1 MPKKKAPPQPYILSQ
16 LDVYNWGPF
25 SGRHHAEID
34 LAGTAIVGPTGSG
47 KTTLVDAFMT
57 LITATPRYNLASTG
71 GHESDRDLVSY
82 VRGKT
87 GEGNQSDNTH
97 IARPNKTL
105 TAIAASFFNGMDKVT
120 LAAIFWFDSTSSAT
134 TDLKRLWLFNQAKG
148 QELDD
153 WLSLHHEEGAR
164 ALKQLGKD
172 TAGLRIW
179 DSKKPYLAHSRR
191 FFDVGENAFTLLNR
205 AAGLKQLNSI
215 DEIFRELVLD
225 DHSAFVRAA
234 EVAAEFDDLASIH
247 EELEIAKRQQ
257 QSLLPIKSEHRKY
270 DDKISQQKQ
279 QLTLKELL
287 PQWFAV
293 QSHTLWQAELND
305 QQKQLQAVLQ
315 TSDQLQHEISQ
326 TEDQVDSLKARYYES
341 GGASIEQLQHRINDK
356 SRQLEQTQQYV
367 DSYQHMTE
375 HLGLDDHLSRTSFT
389 NNQIQLKQLEQQF
402 SQQADEEKQQRNSA
416 IGEHEALRAQQQ
428 EKAQEE
434 QEIRQHPSSNIPGH
448 FQQFRGLLADKL
460 QLDEQQLPFVAELIE
475 VKPEQQHWRG
485 AIERAIGSHRLRILV
500 PEAQM
505 KSALRWVNQRH
516 NRLHVRLL
524 KAEQPDKPARFLSD
538 GFTHKLNFKPHDFRE
553 PLKHLLAGIDRH
565 CVNSADALDLTPH
578 GLTQQGLMSGKQGY
592 FEKQDQKHLNQ
603 DWMTGFDNKDRL
615 AQIQAELQ
623 ALNES
628 LKLAQQQLDKA
639 EKQHQQSLQSLQQI
653 ERLKSIEFDSID
665 LHGITAELK
674 GLEQQLAALTS
685 PDSDAAKARELWQQ
699 AELTLNDLREQY
711 TESSNQ
717 AAVIQ
722 DRLAQAQAQLARLK
736 LPKKPLNDTQLQLG
750 KQHFP
755 VPQAKQIQRLA
766 ELEKQ
771 AAQTLQLKLDQ
782 LSEAI
787 SRGEANLVRLMSK
800 AKSLDT
806 GALAEAGT
814 ELIDIPDY
822 LQQLVVLTEEAL
834 PKKLERFLNYLNQS
848 SDQGVTQLLS
858 HIENEVSVIE
868 ERIQDLNDTMQLVD
882 FQPQHYLRLDPKRVV
897 HQSLTALN
905 KAQAHLR
912 SARLKEDEG
921 ESHYKALKQVINLIR
936 DAVDR
941 KKTQGA
947 KALLDPRYRLQFAVS
962 VINREQQQLIETR
975 TGSQGGSGGEKEII
989 ASYIL
994 TASLSYALC
1003 PNDAKHPLFGSI
1015 VLDEA
1020 FSKSSQAVAG
1030 RIISALREFGLH
1042 PLFVTPNKE
1051 MRLLRTHTRSAI
1063 LIHRKGAFATMTSLS
1078 WQELEDKA
1086 QLVRLKSR
1094 KPAT

>member
-1 MPKKKAPPQPYILSQ
+1 MAKKKHPPQAYILSQ
-16 LDVYNWGPF
+16 LDLYNWGPF

-57 LITATPRYNLASTG
+57 LITAIPRYNLASTG

-97 IARPNKTL
+97 IARANKTL
-105 TAIAASFFNGMDKVT
+105 TAIAASFSNDKDKVT
-120 LAAIFWFDSTSSAT
+120 LAAIFWFDSSSSSTS
-134 TDLKRLWLFNQAKG
+134 DLKRLWLFNQNKN

-153 WLSLHHEEGAR
+153 WLSLFHEEGAR
-164 ALKQLGKD
+164 ALKQLGKN

-179 DSKKPYLAHSRR
+179 DNKKPYLAHIRR

-234 EVAAEFDDLASIH
+234 EVADEFDDLASIH

-257 QSLLPIKSEHRKY
+257 QSLLPIKSEHGKY
-270 DDKISQQKQ
+270 QQKISEQKQ
-279 QLTLKELL
+279 QLELKNLL
-287 PQWFAV
+287 PQWFA
-293 QSHTLWQAELND
+293 QQAHSLWQAELAN
-305 QQKQLQAVLQ
+305 QQGQLHEVMQASEALQ
-315 TSDQLQHEISQ
+315 QEIKQHE
-326 TEDQVDSLKARYYES
+326 EQVDNLKTSYYAS
-341 GGASIEQLQHRINDK
+341 GGASIELLQSRISDK
-356 SRQLEQTQQYV
+356 SRQLEQTRQHVQ
-367 DSYQHMTE
+367 SYQQITE
-375 HLGLDDHLSRTSFT
+375 HLELDSHLSRTSFT
-389 NNQIQLKQLEQQF
+389 NNQIHLEKREQAF
-402 SQQADEEKQQRNSA
+402 TQQAEDQKQKRNSA
-416 IGEHEALRAQQQ
+416 IGEHEALRSQHQ
-428 EKAQEE
+428 EKTQEE
-434 QEIRQHPSSNIPGH
+434 QAIRQRPGSNIPGH
-448 FQQFRGLLADKL
+448 FQQFRSSLADEL
-460 QLDEQQLPFVAELIE
+460 QLDEDQLPFVAELIE
-475 VKPEQQHWRG
+475 IKPEQQHWRG

-500 PEAQM
+500 PEAHM
-505 KSALRWVNQRH
+505 TSALRWVNQRH

-524 KAEQPDKPARFLSD
+524 KAEHPHKPAHFLSD
-538 GFTHKLNFKPHDFRE
+538 GFTHKLNFKPHAFRE

-565 CVNSADALDLTPH
+565 CVDSPEALDTTPH
-578 GLTQQGLMSGKQGY
+578 GLTAQGLMSGKQGY
-592 FEKQDQKHLNQ
+592 FEKQDQKRLDQ

-615 AQIQAELQ
+615 AQIQADLQ
-623 ALNES
+623 ALNQS
-628 LKLAQQQLDKA
+628 LKQTQLKVDEA
-639 EKQHQQSLQSLQQI
+639 DRQHQQTLQSLQQI
-653 ERLKSIEFDSID
+653 ERLKSIEFETID
-665 LHGITAELK
+665 LHGITAEFNNLQ
-674 GLEQQLAALTS
+674 QQLDNLTS
-685 PDSDAAKARELWQQ
+685 PNSDAAKAREQWQQ
-699 AELTLNDLREQY
+699 AEQVLKDLRDQY

-722 DRLAQAQAQLARLK
+722 DRLAQAQAQLARLR
-736 LPKKPLNDTQLQLG
+736 LPKKPLTEVQQQLA
-750 KQHFP
+750 KQHFVIP
-755 VPQAKQIQRLA
+755 TAKQIHRLA

-771 AAQTLQLKLDQ
+771 AAQTLQQKLDQ
-782 LSEAI
+782 LSDSI
-787 SRGEANLVRLMSK
+787 RKSEANLVRFMSK

-806 GALAEAGT
+806 GALSESGT

-822 LQQLVVLTEEAL
+822 LQQLIVLTEEAL

-868 ERIQDLNDTMQLVD
+868 ERIQDLNDTMRLVD

-897 HQSLTALN
+897 HQSLTTLN

-921 ESHYKALKQVINLIR
+921 ESHYKALKQVIDLIR
-936 DAVDR
+936 DAVER

-962 VINREQQQLIETR
+962 VINREQEQLIETR

-1078 WQELEDKA
+1078 WQELADKA
-1086 QLVRLKSR
+1086 QQVRLQR
-1094 KPAT
+1094 KEPD